1 MADRTLRQGSGQ
13 VGREGALDRP
23 HAIRERVPPQSLE
36 AEMSVLGAI
45 LQSSEAFLKC
55 LELLRPD
62 HFYRDAHRKI
72 FAAAQGLFARS
83 EPVDL
88 ITATNELRRRNELEE
103 VGSAAYL
110 ASLVEAV
117 PTAANVSY
125 HARIIRDKALLRQ
138 LIDVATGIVG
148 LGYADQEEAEQVL
161 EEAEQQIFEISEERV
176 RRSFLPLKSILKD
189 AFEQVERM
197 FDRKTQITGVPTGF
211 SELDKMTA
219 GLQPSELIVIAGRPS
234 MGKTSFA
241 LNIARNAAIDEQIPV
256 GIFSLEMSKEQVV
269 QRMLSSEAEV
279 DSNKIRTGYLRETD
293 WPKLT
298 NAAGRLSEAPIFI
311 DDSAAITLIELRA
324 KARRL
329 KAEHNVGLV
338 VIDYLQLISGRLRSE
353 NRQQEVS
360 EICRG
365 LKAMAKELKV
375 PVVALSQL
383 ARRAEERGEKGRPQL
398 SDLRESGA
406 IEQDSDVVIFLYR
419 PGYYQARRADME
431 GGIDLERDTKTEVNI
446 AKQRNGPTGTVEL
459 AFLREYVKFGL
470 LDDFH
475 QAPYEVT

>member
-1 MADRTLRQGSGQ
+1 MADRTLRQDSGQ
-13 VGREGALDRP
+13 VRREAALDRP
-23 HAIRERVPPQSLE
+23 HAIRERVPPHNLE

-72 FAAAQGLFARS
+72 FASAQGLFSRG

-88 ITATNELRRRNELEE
+88 VTATNELRRRNELEE
-103 VGSAAYL
+103 VGSAAFL

-189 AFEQVERM
+189 AFEQVERLY
-197 FDRKTQITGVPTGF
+197 DRKTQVTGVPTGF
-211 SELDKMTA
+211 GDLDQKTA

-279 DSNKIRTGYLRETD
+279 DSNRIRTGFLRESD

-329 KAEHNVGLV
+329 KVEHNIGMV

-383 ARRAEERGEKGRPQL
+383 ARRTEEREEGRPQL

-406 IEQDSDVVIFLYR
+406 IEQDSDVVVFLYR
-419 PGYYQARRADME
+419 PGYYRARRAGKE
-431 GGIDLERDTKTEVNI
+431 GAIDPERDTKTEVII
-446 AKQRNGPTGTVEL
+446 AKQRNGPTGTVEM
-459 AFLREYVKFGL
+459 AFLREYVKFGA
-470 LDDFH
+470 LDLVH
-475 QAPYEVT
+475 QEPYEEP

>member
-1 MADRTLRQGSGQ
+1 
-13 VGREGALDRP
+13 
-23 HAIRERVPPQSLE
+23 
-36 AEMSVLGAI
+36 MSVLGAI

-189 AFEQVERM
+189 AFEQVERLY
-197 FDRKTQITGVPTGF
+197 DRKTQVTGVPTGF
-211 SELDKMTA
+211 ADLDMRTA

-241 LNIARNAAIDEQIPV
+241 LNIARNAAIEEQIPV

-279 DSNKIRTGYLRETD
+279 DSNRIRTGYLRETD

-324 KARRL
+324 KSRRL
-329 KAEHNVGLV
+329 KAEQNIGLV

-383 ARRAEERGEKGRPQL
+383 ARRTEEREEGRPQL

-406 IEQDSDVVIFLYR
+406 IEQDSDVVVFLYR
-419 PGYYQARRADME
+419 PGYYRARR
-431 GGIDLERDTKTEVNI
+431 GGKDGAIDPERDTKTEVII
-446 AKQRNGPTGTVEL
+446 AKQRNGPTGTVEM
-459 AFLREYVKFGL
+459 AFIREYVKFGA
-470 LDDFH
+470 LDLVH
-475 QAPYEVT
+475 QEPYEET

>member
-1 MADRTLRQGSGQ
+1 
-13 VGREGALDRP
+13 
-23 HAIRERVPPQSLE
+23 
-36 AEMSVLGAI
+36 MSVLGAI

-241 LNIARNAAIDEQIPV
+241 LNIARNAAIEEQIPV

-279 DSNKIRTGYLRETD
+279 DSNRIRTGYLRETD

-324 KARRL
+324 KSRRL
-329 KAEHNVGLV
+329 KAEQNIGLV

-383 ARRAEERGEKGRPQL
+383 ARRTEEREEGRPQL

-406 IEQDSDVVIFLYR
+406 IEQDSDVVVFLYR
-419 PGYYQARRADME
+419 PGYYRARRGGKE
-431 GGIDLERDTKTEVNI
+431 GAIDPERDTKTEVII
-446 AKQRNGPTGTVEL
+446 AKQRNGPTGTVEM
-459 AFLREYVKFGL
+459 AFIREYVKFGA
-470 LDDFH
+470 LDLVH
-475 QAPYEVT
+475 QEPYEET

>member
-1 MADRTLRQGSGQ
+1 
-13 VGREGALDRP
+13 
-23 HAIRERVPPQSLE
+23 
-36 AEMSVLGAI
+36 MSVLGAI

-161 EEAEQQIFEISEERV
+161 EEAEQQIFKISEERV

-189 AFEQVERM
+189 AFEQVERLY
-197 FDRKTQITGVPTGF
+197 DRKTQVTGVPTGF
-211 SELDKMTA
+211 ADLDMRTA

-279 DSNKIRTGYLRETD
+279 DSNRIRTGYLRETD

-324 KARRL
+324 KSRRL
-329 KAEHNVGLV
+329 KAEQNIGLV

-383 ARRAEERGEKGRPQL
+383 ARRTEEREEGRPQL

-406 IEQDSDVVIFLYR
+406 IEQDSDVVVFLYR
-419 PGYYQARRADME
+419 PGYYRARRGGKE
-431 GGIDLERDTKTEVNI
+431 GAIDPERDTKTEVII
-446 AKQRNGPTGTVEL
+446 AKQRNGPTGTVEM
-459 AFLREYVKFGL
+459 AFIREYVKFGA
-470 LDDFH
+470 LDLVH
-475 QAPYEVT
+475 QEPYEET

>member
-1 MADRTLRQGSGQ
+1 
-13 VGREGALDRP
+13 
-23 HAIRERVPPQSLE
+23 
-36 AEMSVLGAI
+36 MSVLGAI

-161 EEAEQQIFEISEERV
+161 EEAEQQIFKISEDRV

-189 AFEQVERM
+189 AFEQVERLY
-197 FDRKTQITGVPTGF
+197 DRKTQVTGVPTGF
-211 SELDKMTA
+211 ADLDMRTA

-241 LNIARNAAIDEQIPV
+241 LNIARNAAIEEQIPV

-279 DSNKIRTGYLRETD
+279 DSNRIRTGYLRETD

-324 KARRL
+324 KSRRL
-329 KAEHNVGLV
+329 KAEQNIGLV

-383 ARRAEERGEKGRPQL
+383 ARRTEEREEGRPQL

-406 IEQDSDVVIFLYR
+406 IEQDSDVVVFLYR
-419 PGYYQARRADME
+419 PGYYRARR
-431 GGIDLERDTKTEVNI
+431 GGKDGAIDPERDTKTEVII
-446 AKQRNGPTGTVEL
+446 AKQRNGPTGTVEM
-459 AFLREYVKFGL
+459 AFIREYVKFGA
-470 LDDFH
+470 LDLVH
-475 QAPYEVT
+475 QEPYEET

>member
-1 MADRTLRQGSGQ
+1 MADRIVKET
-13 VGREGALDRP
+13 ALDRP
-23 HAIRERVPPQSLE
+23 QASRERVPPHNLD

-45 LQSSEAFLKC
+45 LQSNEALLKC
-55 LELLRPD
+55 LELLQPA

-72 FAAAQGLFARS
+72 FAAAKDLFQRS

-88 ITATNELRRRNELEE
+88 ITTTNDLRRRGELEE
-103 VGSAAYL
+103 VGSAAFL
-110 ASLVEAV
+110 TSLVDAV
-117 PTAANVSY
+117 ATTANVSY

-138 LIDVATGIVG
+138 LIDVATDIVG
-148 LGYADQEEAEQVL
+148 LGYADHDEADQVL
-161 EEAEQQIFEISEERV
+161 EQAEQQIFEISEDRV
-176 RRSFLPLKSILKD
+176 RRSFLPLKAILKD
-189 AFEQVERM
+189 AFEQVERLY
-197 FDRKTQITGVPTGF
+197 DRKTQVTGVPTGF
-211 SELDKMTA
+211 SELDKITA
-219 GLQPSELIVIAGRPS
+219 GLQPSELIIIAGRPS

-241 LNIARNAAIDEQIPV
+241 LNIARHAAIVEQVPV

-279 DSNKIRTGYLRETD
+279 DSNRLRTGFLRETD

-311 DDSAAITLIELRA
+311 DDSAAIRVLEVRA

-329 KAEHNVGLV
+329 KAEQRIGMV
-338 VIDYLQLISGRLRSE
+338 VIDYLQLISGPSRSE
-353 NRQQEVS
+353 SRQQEVS

-365 LKAMAKELKV
+365 LKAMAKELNV

-383 ARRAEERGEKGRPQL
+383 ARRTEEREEGRPQL

-419 PGYYQARRADME
+419 PGYYRARRTGKE
-431 GGIDLERDTKTEVNI
+431 GSIDPDRDRTTEVII
-446 AKQRNGPTGTVEL
+446 AKQRNGPTGKIEL
-459 AFLREYVKFGL
+459 AFLREYVKFGDIDL
-470 LDDFH
+470 VH
-475 QAPYEVT
+475 EAPDEEEP

>member
-1 MADRTLRQGSGQ
+1 MARRITEES
-13 VGREGALDRP
+13 ALDRP
-23 HAIRERVPPQSLE
+23 RLSGERVPPHNLE

-45 LQSSEAFLKC
+45 LQSNEALLKC
-55 LELLRPD
+55 FELLQPA

-72 FAAAQGLFARS
+72 FAAAKELFLRS

-88 ITATNELRRRNELEE
+88 ITVTNDLRRRGELEE
-103 VGSAAYL
+103 VGSAAFL
-110 ASLVEAV
+110 TSLVEAV
-117 PTAANVSY
+117 PTAANVTY
-125 HARIIRDKALLRQ
+125 HARIVRDKALLRQ
-138 LIDVATGIVG
+138 LIDVATEIVG
-148 LGYADQEEAEQVL
+148 LGYADQDDADQVL
-161 EEAEQQIFEISEERV
+161 ELAEQQIFEISEDRI
-176 RRSFLPLKSILKD
+176 RRSFLPLKAILKD
-189 AFEQVERM
+189 TFEQVEKL
-197 FDRKTQITGVPTGF
+197 FDRKTQVTGVPTGF
-211 SELDKMTA
+211 ADLDMKTA
-219 GLQPSELIVIAGRPS
+219 GLQPSELIIIAGRPS

-241 LNIARNAAIDEQIPV
+241 LNIARNAAIDEGIPV

-279 DSNKIRTGYLRETD
+279 DSNKLRTGFLSESD

-311 DDSAAITLIELRA
+311 DDSAAISVIELRA

-329 KAEHNVGLV
+329 KAEQNIGLV

-360 EICRG
+360 EICRA

-431 GGIDLERDTKTEVNI
+431 GGIDSERDTKTEVNI
-446 AKQRNGPTGTVEL
+446 AKQRNGPTGTVEM
-459 AFLREYVKFGL
+459 AFLRKYVKFGP
-470 LDDFH
+470 LDLVH
-475 QAPYEVT
+475 QQPYGEEL

>member
-1 MADRTLRQGSGQ
+1 VTDRFRAAA
-13 VGREGALDRP
+13 VDRP
-23 HAIRERVPPQSLE
+23 QTIGERVPPHNLE

-45 LQSSEAFLKC
+45 LQSNEAFLKC
-55 LELLRPD
+55 LELLRPE

-72 FAAAQGLFARS
+72 YSAAHGLFWRS

-88 ITATNELRRRNELEE
+88 ITLTNELRRRGELED
-103 VGSAAYL
+103 VGSSAFL
-110 ASLVEAV
+110 TSLVEAV
-117 PTAANVSY
+117 ATAANVSY
-125 HARIIRDKALLRQ
+125 HARIVRDKALLRQ
-138 LIDVATGIVG
+138 LIEVATGVVG
-148 LGYADQEEAEQVL
+148 LGYADHEDAEQVL
-161 EEAEQQIFEISEERV
+161 EQAEQRIFEISQDRI
-176 RRSFLPLKSILKD
+176 RRSFVALKSILKD
-189 AFEQVERM
+189 TFEQVERL
-197 FDRKTQITGVPTGF
+197 FERKTQVTGVPTGF
-211 SELDKMTA
+211 SQLDQMTA
-219 GLQPSELIVIAGRPS
+219 GLQPSELAIIAGRPS

-241 LNIARNAAIDEQIPV
+241 LNIARNAAMEEGIPV
-256 GIFSLEMSKEQVV
+256 GVFSLEMSKEQVV

-279 DSNKIRTGYLRETD
+279 DSNRIRTGFLRESD

-311 DDSAAITLIELRA
+311 DDSAAISVIELRA

-329 KAEHNVGLV
+329 KAEHNIGLV
-338 VIDYLQLISGRLRSE
+338 VIDYLQLISGRLRVE

-360 EICRG
+360 EICRA

-431 GGIDLERDTKTEVNI
+431 GGVDSERDTRTEINV

-459 AFLREYVKFGL
+459 AFLREYVKFGP
-470 LDDFH
+470 LDVVH
-475 QAPYEVT
+475 PEPYDEV

>member
-1 MADRTLRQGSGQ
+1 
-13 VGREGALDRP
+13 
-23 HAIRERVPPQSLE
+23 
-36 AEMSVLGAI
+36 MSVLGAI

-161 EEAEQQIFEISEERV
+161 EEAEQQIFKISEERV

-189 AFEQVERM
+189 AFEQVERLY
-197 FDRKTQITGVPTGF
+197 DRKTQVTGVPTGF
-211 SELDKMTA
+211 ADLDMRTA

-279 DSNKIRTGYLRETD
+279 DSNRIRTGYLRETD

-324 KARRL
+324 KSRRL
-329 KAEHNVGLV
+329 KAEQNVGLV

-383 ARRAEERGEKGRPQL
+383 ARRTEEREEGRPQL

-406 IEQDSDVVIFLYR
+406 IEQDSDVVVFLYR
-419 PGYYQARRADME
+419 PGYYRARRGGKE
-431 GGIDLERDTKTEVNI
+431 GAIDPERDTKTEVII
-446 AKQRNGPTGTVEL
+446 AKQRNGPTGTVEM
-459 AFLREYVKFGL
+459 AFIREYVKFGA
-470 LDDFH
+470 LDLVH
-475 QAPYEVT
+475 QEPYEET

>member
-1 MADRTLRQGSGQ
+1 MARRITEES
-13 VGREGALDRP
+13 ALDRP
-23 HAIRERVPPQSLE
+23 RPSRERVPPHNLE

-45 LQSSEAFLKC
+45 LQSNEALLKC
-55 LELLRPD
+55 LELLQPA

-72 FAAAQGLFARS
+72 FAAAKELFLRS

-88 ITATNELRRRNELEE
+88 ITVTNDLRRRGDLEE
-103 VGSAAYL
+103 VGSAAFL
-110 ASLVEAV
+110 TSLVEAV
-117 PTAANVSY
+117 PTAANVTY

-138 LIDVATGIVG
+138 LIDVATDIVG
-148 LGYADQEEAEQVL
+148 LGYADHDEADQVL
-161 EEAEQQIFEISEERV
+161 EQAEQQIFEISEDRV

-189 AFEQVERM
+189 AFEQVEKLY
-197 FDRKTQITGVPTGF
+197 DRKTQVTGVPTGF
-211 SELDKMTA
+211 ADLDMKTA
-219 GLQPSELIVIAGRPS
+219 GLQPSELIIIAGRPS

-241 LNIARNAAIDEQIPV
+241 LNIARNAAIDEGIPV
-256 GIFSLEMSKEQVV
+256 GVFSLEMSKEQVV

-279 DSNKIRTGYLRETD
+279 DSNRIRTGYLRESD

-311 DDSAAITLIELRA
+311 DDSGAISVIELRA

-329 KAEHNVGLV
+329 KAEQNIGLV

-360 EICRG
+360 EICRA
-365 LKAMAKELKV
+365 LKAMAKELKI

-383 ARRAEERGEKGRPQL
+383 ARRTEDREEGKPQL

-419 PGYYQARRADME
+419 PGYYRARK
-431 GGIDLERDTKTEVNI
+431 GGTIDPELDTKTEVNI
-446 AKQRNGPTGTVEL
+446 AKQRNGPTGTVEMV
-459 AFLREYVKFGL
+459 FLREYVKFGA
-470 LDDFH
+470 LDLVH
-475 QAPYEVT
+475 QEPSEEEM

>member
-1 MADRTLRQGSGQ
+1 
-13 VGREGALDRP
+13 
-23 HAIRERVPPQSLE
+23 
-36 AEMSVLGAI
+36 MSVLGAI

-161 EEAEQQIFEISEERV
+161 EEAEQQIFKISEDRV

-189 AFEQVERM
+189 AFEQVERLY
-197 FDRKTQITGVPTGF
+197 DRKTQVTGVPTGF
-211 SELDKMTA
+211 ADLDMRTA

-241 LNIARNAAIDEQIPV
+241 LNIARNAAIEEQIPV

-279 DSNKIRTGYLRETD
+279 DSNRIRTGYLRETD

-324 KARRL
+324 KSRRL
-329 KAEHNVGLV
+329 KAEQNIGLV

-383 ARRAEERGEKGRPQL
+383 ARRTEEREEGRPQL

-406 IEQDSDVVIFLYR
+406 IEQDSDVVVFLYR
-419 PGYYQARRADME
+419 PGYYRARRGGKE
-431 GGIDLERDTKTEVNI
+431 GAIDSERDTKTEVII
-446 AKQRNGPTGTVEL
+446 AKQRNGPTGTVEM
-459 AFLREYVKFGL
+459 AFIREYVKFGA
-470 LDDFH
+470 LDLVH
-475 QAPYEVT
+475 QEPYEET

>member
-1 MADRTLRQGSGQ
+1 MVDRIR
-13 VGREGALDRP
+13 REAALDRP
-23 HAIRERVPPQSLE
+23 SAIGERVPPHNLD

-45 LQSSEAFLKC
+45 LQSNEAFLKC
-55 LELLRPD
+55 LELLRPE
-62 HFYRDAHRKI
+62 HFYRDAHRTI
-72 FAAAQGLFARS
+72 FAAAQGLFGRS

-88 ITATNELRRRNELEE
+88 ITITNELRRRGDLEE
-103 VGSAAYL
+103 VGSAAFL
-110 ASLVEAV
+110 SSLVDAV

-148 LGYADQEEAEQVL
+148 LGYGDHEEAEQVL
-161 EEAEQQIFEISEERV
+161 EEAEQQIFQISEDRV
-176 RRSFLPLKSILKD
+176 RRAFLPLRSILKD
-189 AFEQVERM
+189 AFEQVERL
-197 FDRKTQITGVPTGF
+197 FERKTQVTGVPTGF
-211 SELDKMTA
+211 SQLDQMTA
-219 GLQPSELIVIAGRPS
+219 GLQPSELAIIAGRPS

-241 LNIARNAAIDEQIPV
+241 LNIARNAAMEEGIPV

-279 DSNKIRTGYLRETD
+279 DSNRIRTGYLRESD

-311 DDSAAITLIELRA
+311 DDSAAIAVIELRA

-329 KAEHNVGLV
+329 KAEHNIGLI
-338 VIDYLQLISGRLRSE
+338 VIDYLQLISGRLRVE

-360 EICRG
+360 EICRA
-365 LKAMAKELKV
+365 LKAMAKELRV

-431 GGIDLERDTKTEVNI
+431 GGIDSERDTRTEVNV

-470 LDDFH
+470 LDVAH
-475 QAPYEVT
+475 QAPYEEA

>member
-1 MADRTLRQGSGQ
+1 MARRIAEES
-13 VGREGALDRP
+13 ALNRLP
-23 HAIRERVPPQSLE
+23 PSRERVPPHNIE

-45 LQSSEAFLKC
+45 LQSNDALLKC
-55 LELLRPD
+55 LELLQPT

-72 FAAAQGLFARS
+72 FAAARELFQRS

-88 ITATNELRRRNELEE
+88 ITVTNDLRRLGELEE
-103 VGSAAYL
+103 VGSAAFL
-110 ASLVEAV
+110 TSLVEAV

-125 HARIIRDKALLRQ
+125 HARIVRDKALLRQ
-138 LIDVATGIVG
+138 LIDVATEIVG
-148 LGYADQEEAEQVL
+148 LGYADQEDADELLEQ
-161 EEAEQQIFEISEERV
+161 AEQQIFEISEDRV
-176 RRSFLPLKSILKD
+176 RRSFLPLKEILKG
-189 AFEQVERM
+189 AFEQVERLY
-197 FDRKTQITGVPTGF
+197 DRKTQVTGVPTGF
-211 SELDKMTA
+211 DKLDEMTA
-219 GLQPSELIVIAGRPS
+219 GLQPSELIIIAGRPS

-241 LNIARNAAIDEQIPV
+241 LNIARNAAIDEGIPV

-269 QRMLSSEAEV
+269 QRMLSAEAEV
-279 DSNKIRTGYLRETD
+279 DSNRLRTGFLRETD

-298 NAAGRLSEAPIFI
+298 NAAGRLSDAPIFI
-311 DDSAAITLIELRA
+311 DDSAAITVIELRA

-329 KAEHNVGLV
+329 KAEKDIGMV

-353 NRQQEVS
+353 SRQQEVS
-360 EICRG
+360 EICRA

-431 GGIDLERDTKTEVNI
+431 GGIDTERDTKTEVNI

-459 AFLREYVKFGL
+459 AFLREYVKFGAIDL
-470 LDDFH
+470 VH
-475 QAPYEVT
+475 QEPYEEER

>member
-1 MADRTLRQGSGQ
+1 
-13 VGREGALDRP
+13 
-23 HAIRERVPPQSLE
+23 
-36 AEMSVLGAI
+36 MSVLGAI

-103 VGSAAYL
+103 VGSSAYL

-161 EEAEQQIFEISEERV
+161 EEAEQQIFKISEERV

-189 AFEQVERM
+189 AFEQVERLY
-197 FDRKTQITGVPTGF
+197 DRKTQVTGVPTGF
-211 SELDKMTA
+211 ADLDMRTA

-279 DSNKIRTGYLRETD
+279 DSNRIRTGYLRETD

-324 KARRL
+324 KSRRL
-329 KAEHNVGLV
+329 KAEQNIGLV

-383 ARRAEERGEKGRPQL
+383 ARRTEEREESRPQL

-431 GGIDLERDTKTEVNI
+431 GGVDSERDTKTEVII
-446 AKQRNGPTGTVEL
+446 AKQRNGPTGTVEM
-459 AFLREYVKFGL
+459 AFIREYVKFGA
-470 LDDFH
+470 LDLVH
-475 QAPYEVT
+475 QEPYEET

>member
-1 MADRTLRQGSGQ
+1 MGQ
-13 VGREGALDRP
+13 RIMQESVLDR
-23 HAIRERVPPQSLE
+23 REKAGDRVPPQNLE

-45 LQSSEAFLKC
+45 LQSNEAFLKC
-55 LELLRPD
+55 LEILRPE

-72 FAAAQGLFARS
+72 FASASALFGGG

-88 ITATNELRRRNELEE
+88 ITITNELRRRGELDE
-103 VGSAAYL
+103 VGSAAFL

-117 PTAANVSY
+117 PTSANVTY

-138 LIDVATGIVG
+138 LIDVATDIVG
-148 LGYADQEEAEQVL
+148 LGFADQDEADQVL
-161 EEAEQQIFEISEERV
+161 EQAEQQIFELAEDRV
-176 RRSFLPLKSILKD
+176 RRAFLPLKSILKD
-189 AFEQVERM
+189 AFEQVEKL
-197 FDRKTQITGVPTGF
+197 FDRKTQVTGVPTGF
-211 SELDKMTA
+211 SDLDEKTA
-219 GLQPSELIVIAGRPS
+219 GFQPSELIIIAGRPS

-241 LNIARNAAIDEQIPV
+241 LNIARNAAIDERIPV

-269 QRMLSSEAEV
+269 QRLLSSEAEV
-279 DSNKIRTGYLRETD
+279 DSNRIRTGWLRESD

-298 NAAGRLSEAPIFI
+298 NAAGHLSEAPIFI
-311 DDSAAITLIELRA
+311 DDSATISAIELRA

-329 KAEHNVGLV
+329 KAEHNIGMV
-338 VIDYLQLISGRLRSE
+338 VIDYLQLISGRSRSE

-360 EICRG
+360 EICRS

-383 ARRAEERGEKGRPQL
+383 ARRTEERERPQL

-419 PGYYQARRADME
+419 PSYYQVRKAGAE
-431 GGIDLERDTKTEVNI
+431 PDTKTEIII
-446 AKQRNGPTGTVEL
+446 AKQRNGPTGTVEM
-459 AFLREYVKFGL
+459 AFLREYVKFGA
-470 LDDFH
+470 LDLVH
-475 QAPYEVT
+475 QDSNETEEM

>member
-1 MADRTLRQGSGQ
+1 MGQ
-13 VGREGALDRP
+13 RIMRESTLDRREK
-23 HAIRERVPPQSLE
+23 AGERVPPQNLE

-45 LQSSEAFLKC
+45 LQSNEAFLKC
-55 LELLRPD
+55 LEILRPE

-72 FAAAQGLFARS
+72 FAAASALFGGG

-88 ITATNELRRRNELEE
+88 ITITNELRRRGELDE
-103 VGSAAYL
+103 VGSAAFL

-117 PTAANVSY
+117 PTSANVTY

-138 LIDVATGIVG
+138 LIDVATDIVG
-148 LGYADQEEAEQVL
+148 LGFAGQDEADQVL
-161 EEAEQQIFEISEERV
+161 EQAEQQIFELAEDRV

-189 AFEQVERM
+189 AFEQVEKL
-197 FDRKTQITGVPTGF
+197 FDKKTQVTGVPTGF
-211 SELDKMTA
+211 SDLDMKTA
-219 GLQPSELIVIAGRPS
+219 GFQPSELIIIAGRPG
-234 MGKTSFA
+234 MGKTAFA
-241 LNIARNAAIDEQIPV
+241 LNIARNAAIDERIPV

-269 QRMLSSEAEV
+269 QRLLSSEAEV
-279 DSNKIRTGYLRETD
+279 DSNRIRTGWLRESD

-298 NAAGRLSEAPIFI
+298 NAAGHLSEAPIFI
-311 DDSAAITLIELRA
+311 DDSATISAIELRA

-329 KAEHNVGLV
+329 KAEHNIGMV
-338 VIDYLQLISGRLRSE
+338 VIDYLQLISGRSRSE

-360 EICRG
+360 EICRS

-383 ARRAEERGEKGRPQL
+383 ARRTEERERPQL

-419 PGYYQARRADME
+419 PGYYQVRKA
-431 GGIDLERDTKTEVNI
+431 GGSDPERDTKTEVII
-446 AKQRNGPTGTVEL
+446 AKQRNGPTGTVEM
-459 AFLREYVKFGL
+459 AFLREYVKFGA
-470 LDDFH
+470 LDLVH
-475 QAPYEVT
+475 QGPDEAEEI

>member
-1 MADRTLRQGSGQ
+1 MADRLR
-13 VGREGALDRP
+13 RETALDRP
-23 HAIRERVPPQSLE
+23 RTMGERVPPHNLE

-45 LQSSEAFLKC
+45 LQSYEAFLKC
-55 LELLRPD
+55 LELLRPE
-62 HFYRDAHRKI
+62 HFYRDAHRRI
-72 FAAAQGLFARS
+72 FAAAQGLFGRND
-83 EPVDL
+83 PLDL
-88 ITATNELRRRNELEE
+88 ITITNELRRRGDLEE
-103 VGSAAYL
+103 VGSAAFL

-138 LIDVATGIVG
+138 LIDVATEIVG
-148 LGYADQEEAEQVL
+148 LGYGDHDEADQVL
-161 EEAEQQIFEISEERV
+161 EQAEQQIFKISEDRI
-176 RRSFLPLKSILKD
+176 RRAFLPLKAILKD
-189 AFEQVERM
+189 AFEQVERLY
-197 FDRKTQITGVPTGF
+197 DRKTQVTGVPTGF
-211 SELDKMTA
+211 PELDQKTA
-219 GLQPSELIVIAGRPS
+219 GLQPSELIIIAGRPS

-241 LNIARNAAIDEQIPV
+241 LNLARNAAIEEQLPV

-279 DSNKIRTGYLRETD
+279 DSNRIRTGYLRESD

-311 DDSAAITLIELRA
+311 DDSAAISVIELRA

-329 KAEHNVGLV
+329 KAEQNIGLV
-338 VIDYLQLISGRLRSE
+338 VIDYLQLITGRLRAE

-360 EICRG
+360 EICRA

-383 ARRAEERGEKGRPQL
+383 ARRTEEREEGKPQL

-419 PGYYQARRADME
+419 PGYYRARRAGKE
-431 GGIDLERDTKTEVNI
+431 GMIDPERDTKTEVI
-446 AKQRNGPTGTVEL
+446 VAKQRNGPTGTVEM
-459 AFLREYVKFGL
+459 AFLREYVKFSP
-470 LDDFH
+470 LDVVH
-475 QAPYEVT
+475 QEPYEEI

>member
-1 MADRTLRQGSGQ
+1 
-13 VGREGALDRP
+13 
-23 HAIRERVPPQSLE
+23 
-36 AEMSVLGAI
+36 MSVLGAI

-161 EEAEQQIFEISEERV
+161 EEAEQQIFKISEERV

-189 AFEQVERM
+189 AFEQVERLY
-197 FDRKTQITGVPTGF
+197 DRKTQVTGVPTGF
-211 SELDKMTA
+211 ADLDMRTA

-241 LNIARNAAIDEQIPV
+241 LNIARNAAIEEQIPV

-279 DSNKIRTGYLRETD
+279 DSNRIRTGYLRETD

-324 KARRL
+324 KSRRL
-329 KAEHNVGLV
+329 KAEQNIGLV

-383 ARRAEERGEKGRPQL
+383 ARRTEEREEGRPQL

-406 IEQDSDVVIFLYR
+406 IEQDSDVVVFLYR
-419 PGYYQARRADME
+419 PGYYRARRGGKE
-431 GGIDLERDTKTEVNI
+431 GAIDPERDTKTEVII
-446 AKQRNGPTGTVEL
+446 AKQRNGPTGTVEM
-459 AFLREYVKFGL
+459 AFIREYVKFGA
-470 LDDFH
+470 LDLVH
-475 QAPYEVT
+475 QEPYEET

>member
-1 MADRTLRQGSGQ
+1 MAQRIMRDS
-13 VGREGALDRP
+13 ALDRP
-23 HAIRERVPPQSLE
+23 QAARERVPPHNLE

-45 LQSSEAFLKC
+45 LQSNDALLKC
-55 LELLRPD
+55 LELLQPT
-62 HFYRDAHRKI
+62 HFYRETHRKI
-72 FAAAQGLFARS
+72 FAAARDLFQRS

-88 ITATNELRRRNELEE
+88 ITITNDLRRRGELEE
-103 VGSAAYL
+103 VGSAGFL

-117 PTAANVSY
+117 PTAANVTY
-125 HARIIRDKALLRQ
+125 HARIIRDKALFRQ
-138 LIDVATGIVG
+138 LIDVATDIVG
-148 LGYADQEEAEQVL
+148 LGYADQEEADQVL
-161 EEAEQQIFEISEERV
+161 EQAEQRIFEISEDRV

-189 AFEQVERM
+189 AFEQVEKL
-197 FDRKTQITGVPTGF
+197 FERKTKVTGVPTGF
-211 SELDKMTA
+211 RELDEKTA
-219 GLQPSELIVIAGRPS
+219 GLQPSELIIIAGRPS

-269 QRMLSSEAEV
+269 QRMLCAEAEV
-279 DSNKIRTGYLRETD
+279 DSNRIRTGYLRETD

-311 DDSAAITLIELRA
+311 DDSAAISVIELRA

-329 KAEHNVGLV
+329 KAEQNIGMV

-360 EICRG
+360 EICRA

-383 ARRAEERGEKGRPQL
+383 ARRTEEREESRPQL

-419 PGYYQARRADME
+419 PGYYRARRAGKE
-431 GGIDLERDTKTEVNI
+431 GSIDPERDRTTQVIIE
-446 AKQRNGPTGTVEL
+446 KQRNGPTGKVEL
-459 AFLREYVKFGL
+459 AFLREYVKFSL
-470 LDDFH
+470 LDEVH
-475 QAPYEVT
+475 REPYEEEV

>member
-1 MADRTLRQGSGQ
+1 
-13 VGREGALDRP
+13 
-23 HAIRERVPPQSLE
+23 
-36 AEMSVLGAI
+36 MSVLGAI
-45 LQSSEAFLKC
+45 LQSNEAFLKC

-72 FAAAQGLFARS
+72 FAAAQGLFARG

-88 ITATNELRRRNELEE
+88 ITATNELRRRDELEE
-103 VGSAAYL
+103 VGSAAFL
-110 ASLVEAV
+110 TSLVEAV

-148 LGYADQEEAEQVL
+148 LGYAGQEEAEEVL

-189 AFEQVERM
+189 AFEQVERLY
-197 FDRKTQITGVPTGF
+197 DRKTQVTGVPTGF
-211 SELDKMTA
+211 ADLDMRTA
-219 GLQPSELIVIAGRPS
+219 GLQPSELIIIAGRPS

-241 LNIARNAAIDEQIPV
+241 LNIARNASIDEQIPV

-279 DSNKIRTGYLRETD
+279 DSNRIRTGYLRESD

-311 DDSAAITLIELRA
+311 DDSAAISVIELRA

-329 KAEHNVGLV
+329 KAEHNIGLV

-360 EICRG
+360 EICRA

-383 ARRAEERGEKGRPQL
+383 ARRTEEREEGRPQL

-419 PGYYQARRADME
+419 PGYYRARRAGKDASV
-431 GGIDLERDTKTEVNI
+431 DPERDTKTGSSSPSSETARRALSRWPFSGSTSNSAPLI
-446 AKQRNGPTGTVEL
+446 SFIRSRLKKREGTS
-459 AFLREYVKFGL
+459 
-470 LDDFH
+470 
-475 QAPYEVT
+475 

>member
-1 MADRTLRQGSGQ
+1 
-13 VGREGALDRP
+13 
-23 HAIRERVPPQSLE
+23 
-36 AEMSVLGAI
+36 MSVLGAI

-103 VGSAAYL
+103 VGSSAYL

-161 EEAEQQIFEISEERV
+161 EEAEQQIFKISEERV

-189 AFEQVERM
+189 AFEQVERLY
-197 FDRKTQITGVPTGF
+197 DRKTQVTGVPTGF
-211 SELDKMTA
+211 ADLDMRTA

-279 DSNKIRTGYLRETD
+279 DSNRIRTGYLRETD

-324 KARRL
+324 KSRRL
-329 KAEHNVGLV
+329 KAEQNIGLV

-383 ARRAEERGEKGRPQL
+383 ARRTEEREESRPQL

-406 IEQDSDVVIFLYR
+406 IEQDSDVVVFLYR
-419 PGYYQARRADME
+419 PGYYRARRGGKE
-431 GGIDLERDTKTEVNI
+431 GAIDSERDTKTEVII
-446 AKQRNGPTGTVEL
+446 AKQRNGPTGTVEM
-459 AFLREYVKFGL
+459 AFIREYVKFGA
-470 LDDFH
+470 LDLVH
-475 QAPYEVT
+475 QEPYEET

>member
-1 MADRTLRQGSGQ
+1 
-13 VGREGALDRP
+13 
-23 HAIRERVPPQSLE
+23 
-36 AEMSVLGAI
+36 MSVLGAI

-103 VGSAAYL
+103 VGSSAYL

-161 EEAEQQIFEISEERV
+161 EEAEQQIFKISEERV

-189 AFEQVERM
+189 AFEQVERLY
-197 FDRKTQITGVPTGF
+197 DRKTQVTGVPTGF
-211 SELDKMTA
+211 ADLDMRTA

-279 DSNKIRTGYLRETD
+279 DSNRIRTGYLRETD

-324 KARRL
+324 KSRRL
-329 KAEHNVGLV
+329 KAEQNIGLV

-383 ARRAEERGEKGRPQL
+383 ARRTEEREESRPQL

-406 IEQDSDVVIFLYR
+406 IEQDSDVVVFLYR
-419 PGYYQARRADME
+419 PGYYRARRGGKE
-431 GGIDLERDTKTEVNI
+431 GAIDPERDTKTEVII
-446 AKQRNGPTGTVEL
+446 AKQRNGPTGTVEM
-459 AFLREYVKFGL
+459 AFIREYVKFGA
-470 LDDFH
+470 LDLVH
-475 QAPYEVT
+475 QEPYEET

>member
-1 MADRTLRQGSGQ
+1 MAHRIMGESALER
-13 VGREGALDRP
+13 RE
-23 HAIRERVPPQSLE
+23 IVRERVPPHNLE

-45 LQSSEAFLKC
+45 LQSNDALLKC
-55 LELLRPD
+55 LELLQPT

-72 FAAAQGLFARS
+72 FAAAQDLFQRS

-88 ITATNELRRRNELEE
+88 ITITNELRRRGELEDI
-103 VGSAAYL
+103 GSAAFL

-117 PTAANVSY
+117 PTAANVTY

-138 LIDVATGIVG
+138 LIDVATDIVG
-148 LGYADQEEAEQVL
+148 LGYGDQDEADEVLEQAEQ
-161 EEAEQQIFEISEERV
+161 AIFEISEDRV

-189 AFEQVERM
+189 AFEQVEKL
-197 FDRKTQITGVPTGF
+197 FDRKTQVTGVPTGF

-219 GLQPSELIVIAGRPS
+219 GLQPSELIIIAGRPS

-241 LNIARNAAIDEQIPV
+241 LNIARNAAIEEGLPV

-279 DSNKIRTGYLRETD
+279 DSNRLRTGFLRESD

-311 DDSAAITLIELRA
+311 DDSAAISVIEVRA

-329 KAEHNVGLV
+329 KAEQKIGMV
-338 VIDYLQLISGRLRSE
+338 VIDYLQLLSGRLRAE

-360 EICRG
+360 EICRA

-383 ARRAEERGEKGRPQL
+383 ARRTEEREEGRPQL

-419 PGYYQARRADME
+419 PGYYRARRAGKE
-431 GGIDLERDTKTEVNI
+431 GTVDQERDTKTEVII
-446 AKQRNGPTGTVEL
+446 AKQRNGPTGKVEL

-470 LDDFH
+470 FDDVH
-475 QAPYEVT
+475 PEPYDYAEDQ

>member
-1 MADRTLRQGSGQ
+1 
-13 VGREGALDRP
+13 
-23 HAIRERVPPQSLE
+23 
-36 AEMSVLGAI
+36 MSVLGAI

-219 GLQPSELIVIAGRPS
+219 GLQPSELIIIAGRPS

-329 KAEHNVGLV
+329 KAEQNIGLV

-383 ARRAEERGEKGRPQL
+383 ARRTEEREEGRPQL

-406 IEQDSDVVIFLYR
+406 IEQDSDVVVFLYR
-419 PGYYQARRADME
+419 PGYYRARRGGKE
-431 GGIDLERDTKTEVNI
+431 GAIDPERDTKTEVII
-446 AKQRNGPTGTVEL
+446 AKQRNGPTGTVEM
-459 AFLREYVKFGL
+459 AFIREYVKFGA
-470 LDDFH
+470 LDLVH
-475 QAPYEVT
+475 QEPYEET